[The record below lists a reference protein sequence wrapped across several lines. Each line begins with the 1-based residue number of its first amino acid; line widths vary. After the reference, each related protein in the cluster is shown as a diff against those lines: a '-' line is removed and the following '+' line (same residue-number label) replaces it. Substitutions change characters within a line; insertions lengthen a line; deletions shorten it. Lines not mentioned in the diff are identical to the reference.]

1 MNQAN
6 KKIKKVKKV
15 RRIKYGRIFI
25 IFILL
30 FLIIYLLCNLVDFKI
45 KNIFISNNSI
55 LSDQEIIE
63 LANIDDYPS
72 IFKYSD
78 YEIER
83 KIEKNI
89 YIKNATVTKKGLS
102 KVYIDIEENY
112 PLFYNSTSSATVL
125 KDSSTV
131 GDNFNIPTLINY
143 VPDTIY
149 DSFVKKMG
157 LLDKNILGK
166 ISEIEYKPNEVD
178 ENRFLFYMNDGN
190 YVYLTLS
197 SFENINKYLDIV
209 VQIIDKYENKKGIL
223 YLDDGGYFE
232 ILKN

>member
-1 MNQAN
+1 ML
-6 KKIKKVKKV
+6 IL
-15 RRIKYGRIFI
+15 IF
-25 IFILL
+25 LS
-30 FLIIYLLCNLVDFKI
+30 IYAICNLVDFKI
-45 KNIFISNNSI
+45 KNIFISNNNI

-78 YEIER
+78 SEIEKR
-83 KIEKNI
+83 LEKNI
-89 YIKNATVTKKGLS
+89 FIKNATVTKKDLS
-102 KVYIDIEENY
+102 KIYIDIEENY
-112 PLFYNSTSSATVL
+112 PLFYNSSLSTTVL
-125 KDSSTV
+125 YDSSTV
-131 GDNFNIPTLINY
+131 FDIFNIPVLINY

-149 DSFVKKMG
+149 DLFIEKMR
-157 LLDKNILGK
+157 LLDKNILVK

-223 YLDDGGYFE
+223 YLDDGAYFE
-232 ILKN
+232 ILEN

>member
-1 MNQAN
+1 ML
-6 KKIKKVKKV
+6 IL
-15 RRIKYGRIFI
+15 IF
-25 IFILL
+25 LS
-30 FLIIYLLCNLVDFKI
+30 IYAICNLVDFKI
-45 KNIFISNNSI
+45 KNIFISNNNI

-78 YEIER
+78 SEIEKR
-83 KIEKNI
+83 LEKNI
-89 YIKNATVTKKGLS
+89 FIKNATVTKKDLS
-102 KVYIDIEENY
+102 KIYIDIEENY
-112 PLFYNSTSSATVL
+112 PLFYNSSLSTTVL
-125 KDSSTV
+125 YDSSTV
-131 GDNFNIPTLINY
+131 FDIFNTPVLINY

-149 DSFVKKMG
+149 DLFIEKMR
-157 LLDKNILGK
+157 LLDKNILVK

-223 YLDDGGYFE
+223 YLDDGAYFE
-232 ILKN
+232 ILEN

>member
-1 MNQAN
+1 MNKGN
-6 KKIKKVKKV
+6 KKVKKVRKV

-25 IFILL
+25 IFVLL
-30 FLIIYLLCNLVDFKI
+30 FLIIYLIYNLVDFKI

-55 LSDQEIIE
+55 LTDQEIIE

-78 YEIER
+78 SEIEKR
-83 KIEKNI
+83 LEKNI
-89 YIKNATVTKKGLS
+89 FIKNATVTKKDLN

-112 PLFYNSTSSATVL
+112 PLFYNSSLSLTIL

-131 GDNFNIPTLINY
+131 QDIFNIPVLINY

-149 DSFVKKMG
+149 DSFIEKMG
-157 LLDKNILGK
+157 MLDKNILIK

-232 ILKN
+232 ILEN

>member
-1 MNQAN
+1 ML
-6 KKIKKVKKV
+6 IL
-15 RRIKYGRIFI
+15 IF
-25 IFILL
+25 LS
-30 FLIIYLLCNLVDFKI
+30 IYAICNLVDFKI
-45 KNIFISNNSI
+45 KNIFISNNNI

-63 LANIDDYPS
+63 LANIDDYPN

-78 YEIER
+78 SEIEKR
-83 KIEKNI
+83 LEKNI
-89 YIKNATVTKKGLS
+89 FIKNATVTKKDLS
-102 KVYIDIEENY
+102 KIYIDIEENY
-112 PLFYNSTSSATVL
+112 PLFYNSSLSTTVL
-125 KDSSTV
+125 YDSSTV
-131 GDNFNIPTLINY
+131 FDIFNTPVLINY

-149 DSFVKKMG
+149 DLFIEKMR
-157 LLDKNILGK
+157 LLDKNILVK

-223 YLDDGGYFE
+223 YLDDGAYFE
-232 ILKN
+232 ILEN